1 MFREIADIQTADML
15 NLDVPKA
22 VFHTEVLPSSEIQ
35 KQFMQSFMERADRV
49 HGGGVDSSVDNMLSI
64 TNDGRSLALDQR
76 LLNHNL
82 PESEHSKAM
91 ACAKNVYRIWQETS
105 EQRSAQL
112 IFSDLST
119 PDKSKSG
126 EEFTNIYDSI
136 KNHLIDMGIPAEEI
150 AYIHDAGTNKQKEA
164 LFEKVRKGKV
174 RVLLGST
181 EKMGAGTNVQ
191 ERLIALHH
199 IDVPWRPSDIEQRE
213 GRIVRQGNQNEEV
226 HIYRYVTEDTFD
238 AYSWQTIERKQ
249 KITGQIMT
257 SKSPNRDVED
267 VDDRALSYAEVKAV
281 CTGDPRLKEQMELDI
296 AVSKLKASR
305 NSWRNQRYRME
316 DMVRNEYPKQIQQK
330 EQFIQHYTDD
340 MKHYTEHYTPNAD
353 GFSPMCIRGVTY
365 TERKKAAAALMQ
377 AIHSFVKPDNS
388 KAEIGEYC
396 GFTMFARFEPL
407 QKGYTMTLEHSGVHR
422 LELGDDSSGNITRID
437 NVLRGIEDRIQ
448 NATHQ
453 LEDIQ
458 TQLHTA
464 ELEIQ
469 KPFAKEAEYQAKSSR
484 LAELNAA
491 LQFQDKNEIV
501 SEGSDAP
508 EQNAAEQ
515 ERKSKGDIC
524 L

>member
-1 MFREIADIQTADML
+1 M
-15 NLDVPKA
+15 
-22 VFHTEVLPSSEIQ
+22 
-35 KQFMQSFMERADRV
+35 
-49 HGGGVDSSVDNMLSI
+49 
-64 TNDGRSLALDQR
+64 
-76 LLNHNL
+76 
-82 PESEHSKAM
+82 
-91 ACAKNVYRIWQETS
+91 
-105 EQRSAQL
+105 
-112 IFSDLST
+112 
-119 PDKSKSG
+119 
-126 EEFTNIYDSI
+126 
-136 KNHLIDMGIPAEEI
+136 
-150 AYIHDAGTNKQKEA
+150 
-164 LFEKVRKGKV
+164 
-174 RVLLGST
+174 LLGST

-213 GRIVRQGNQNEEV
+213 GRIIRQGNQNKEV

-296 AVSKLKASR
+296 EVSKLKASR

-340 MKHYTEHYTPNAD
+340 MKHYTEHYTPNVD
-353 GFSPMCIRGVTY
+353 GFSPMCVRGVVY

-377 AIHSFVKPDNS
+377 AIRSFVKPDNS

-437 NVLRGIEDRIQ
+437 NVLRGIEDRIR

-464 ELEIQ
+464 EVEIQ

-491 LQFQDKNEIV
+491 LQFQDKDEIV

-515 ERKSKGDIC
+515 ERKSKDC
-524 L
+524 VSL